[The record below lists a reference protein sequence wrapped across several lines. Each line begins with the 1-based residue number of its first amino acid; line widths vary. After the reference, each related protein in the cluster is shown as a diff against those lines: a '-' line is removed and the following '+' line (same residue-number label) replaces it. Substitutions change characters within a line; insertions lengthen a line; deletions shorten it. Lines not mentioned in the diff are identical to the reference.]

1 MEGVSVGCQFGKR
14 MVVAYQAY
22 GRGMAYVAY
31 NLDAVARLA
40 DAEALSSQN
49 FTVAQGVKFG
59 EARAEFKFV
68 AVDTDGPVSSLFSL
82 HGIFGQIVGVDA
94 EKITNARFLKFHIA
108 GNVVEAHHMN
118 HVPLYRAEDP
128 LEHIVEMYSDIGGYT
143 AAFADVAFP

>member
-1 MEGVSVGCQFGKR
+1 MQLIVQHAFDLRFDLMGASCLGWPVIAAIVIAAVLSRSREGGGVGCQFGKR

-82 HGIFGQIVGVDA
+82 HGIF
-94 EKITNARFLKFHIA
+94 
-108 GNVVEAHHMN
+108 
-118 HVPLYRAEDP
+118 RAD
-128 LEHIVEMYSDIGGYT
+128 SRS
-143 AAFADVAFP
+143 